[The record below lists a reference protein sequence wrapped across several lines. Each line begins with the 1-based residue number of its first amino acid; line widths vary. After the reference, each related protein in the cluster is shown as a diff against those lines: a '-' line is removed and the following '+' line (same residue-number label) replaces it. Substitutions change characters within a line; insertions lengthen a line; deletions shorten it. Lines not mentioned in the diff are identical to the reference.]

1 MTPPHLALS
10 LPHLSPSPPP
20 PVARLLTSR
29 TLFPTSLLPLRPC
42 APVPLRPCA
51 TVPVAYRLS
60 PACSYESYPLALKDS
75 GAVAAN
81 GVTQFTGGAQVH
93 SSTNRHTPTHPHPCT
108 VACAQGRVGWLFSPH
123 SLSPRDLSIHFIGAG
138 LHSQVADQAP
148 RGAPHHHHEGR
159 LAPARSRR
167 ARRPRRGRGRWR
179 RQLPGHGHGGATYL
193 VPYLALSRPLSNTG
207 AWAWR
212 CDLSC
217 PLFSPV

>member
-1 MTPPHLALS
+1 MLARFRWAMCHVPTYEPFYLLTPSLAPADRLTPPHLALS

-93 SSTNRHTPTHPHPCT
+93 P
-108 VACAQGRVGWLFSPH
+108 
-123 SLSPRDLSIHFIGAG
+123 IY
-138 LHSQVADQAP
+138 AP
-148 RGAPHHHHEGR
+148 I
-159 LAPARSRR
+159 
-167 ARRPRRGRGRWR
+167 
-179 RQLPGHGHGGATYL
+179 
-193 VPYLALSRPLSNTG
+193 
-207 AWAWR
+207 
-212 CDLSC
+212 
-217 PLFSPV
+217 